1 MPEDFK
7 SIVHEVIQRNSY
19 FAHSEN
25 ILLAMVLDERSH
37 IRELGLR
44 RILKARKTDWKG
56 KIRQFN
62 LPNLNFEAEEYFEM
76 IHWDNPLEPPAT
88 MNLSDEDIASM
99 IRNGSEFEI
108 KKLPCHSQAVERHVR
123 LVTQASLVTCG
134 AEARDGYIRSG
145 IKSRK
150 ELPKFD
156 TKVNYFGPHV
166 ESKIED

>member
-1 MPEDFK
+1 M
-7 SIVHEVIQRNSY
+7 N
-19 FAHSEN
+19 A
-25 ILLAMVLDERSH
+25 H
-37 IRELGLR
+37 IRELDLR

-56 KIRQFN
+56 KISHFD
-62 LPNLNFEAEEYFEM
+62 LPDLNFEAEEYFEM

-99 IRNGSEFEI
+99 IRNGSQFEI
-108 KKLPCHSQAVERHVR
+108 EKLSCHSQAVERHLRVR

-134 AEARDGYIRSG
+134 AKARNGYIRSG

-156 TKVNYFGPHV
+156 TKVHYFGPLV
-166 ESKIED
+166 ESKTAD